1 MKDCEVLEKCAIIFP
16 WRQRLYGSGIALAG
30 LEPRV
35 YVCGRGQ
42 CLPII
47 GTAPKATTP
56 SPITNTSFDG
66 RRDHHH
72 GGIRSRFAL

>member
-42 CLPII
+42 RLSP
-47 GTAPKATTP
+47 AWEAAAAATP

-66 RRDHHH
+66 RGDHHN
-72 GGIRSRFAL
+72 GGIWSRFTL